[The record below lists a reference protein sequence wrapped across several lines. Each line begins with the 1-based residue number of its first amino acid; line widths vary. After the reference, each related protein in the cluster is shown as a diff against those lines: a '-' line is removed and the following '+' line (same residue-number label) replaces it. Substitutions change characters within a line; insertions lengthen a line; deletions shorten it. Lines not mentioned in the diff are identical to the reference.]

1 MKKIVKMRAIG
12 VSPSRSRPA
21 CLSYHSD
28 LHLFPPIRKLHNAA
42 DFVSVAWRSR
52 KVFQR
57 VYARVQRELGRASAS
72 LDIKE
77 TTPRRRRLIALI
89 YPHSG
94 SSYYY
99 VYSPSSRT
107 LSAGRLCHFPIY
119 ADLHLHLATYNI
131 FSHPFSAT
139 NLFRWNFGDFY
150 TIRRSHYHIFILK
163 SFFHLMYNFYICTE
177 KTIFLT

>member
-77 TTPRRRRLIALI
+77 TPPSHRISCTSSHRAYLSAQR
-89 YPHSG
+89 

-139 NLFRWNFGDFY
+139 NLFR
-150 TIRRSHYHIFILK
+150 
-163 SFFHLMYNFYICTE
+163 
-177 KTIFLT
+177 